1 MSRRMSRM
9 QSRFNFMVLFLSFE
23 IFQYDNA
30 DREIISQKQ
39 RTNQRL
45 PVCRGRWE
53 RGVRKTKKFDV
64 LKAITDEKK
73 FSELVFD
80 LVKETKTPDAFREML
95 SEELTEEGL
104 RTILSVARSDYPLSL
119 ERRQ

>member
-1 MSRRMSRM
+1 M
-9 QSRFNFMVLFLSFE
+9 
-23 IFQYDNA
+23 
-30 DREIISQKQ
+30 
-39 RTNQRL
+39 
-45 PVCRGRWE
+45 
-53 RGVRKTKKFDV
+53 RKTKKFDV

-95 SEELTEEGL
+95 SEELTEEGQ